1 MNVRLIRDTEVK
13 CLKKKIFLLLVLCLV
28 FFSGCAANTTD
39 NGTEGGNTDT
49 KSQQQVQ
56 LDIVVTDRIL
66 YYMVKDIVGEKHNV
80 DYMFNSMDSLLNY
93 KFTGDSLYNIAKMD
107 LFIYMGASY
116 EPWGGSFADQINK
129 SKVGII
135 NSSRGVNVI
144 PLSREVAYNEY
155 VVRENPYYL
164 MNYDNY
170 KIALLNIKNS
180 IQDKDPKNRD
190 IYEQNFNEAINR
202 TELEQRNII
211 ETISKLSDYTFV
223 YSEESLEYLVNYYSL
238 NSIKVVGD
246 GDYTDQ
252 LKGKAKVVFLYS
264 DSNSLSL
271 YQGLINKY
279 DMGTLELKVYSN
291 NIKYEDMLLVNEG
304 LLEAYYNSVKIK
316 K

>member
-1 MNVRLIRDTEVK
+1 M
-13 CLKKKIFLLLVLCLV
+13 KKKIFLLLVLCLV
-28 FFSGCAANTTD
+28 FLSGCAANTTG
-39 NGTEGGNTDT
+39 NGTAEVDTDV
-49 KSQQQVQ
+49 KVQEQVQ
-56 LDIVVTDRIL
+56 LDIVATDRIL

-80 DYMFNSMDSLLNY
+80 DYMFNSMDSLLY
-93 KFTGDSLYNIAKMD
+93 FKFTDDSLYNIAKMD

-116 EPWGGSFADQINK
+116 EPWGESFADQINK
-129 SKVGII
+129 SNVGII
-135 NSSRGVNVI
+135 NASRGANII
-144 PLSREVAYNEY
+144 PLGREVTYNEY

-223 YSEESLEYLVNYYSL
+223 YSDERLEYMVNYYSL
-238 NSIKVVGD
+238 NSLKVAPD
-246 GDYTDQ
+246 GDYAEQ
-252 LKGKAKVVFLYS
+252 LKDKAKVIFLYS
-264 DSNSLSL
+264 DSNSLSQ
-271 YQGLINKY
+271 YQGLINQY
-279 DMGTLELKVYSN
+279 GMDALELRVYSN
-291 NIKYEDMLLVNEG
+291 NMKYEDMLLVNEG
-304 LLEAYYNSVKIK
+304 LLEAYYNGVNIK

>member
-1 MNVRLIRDTEVK
+1 MNVRLFRDTEVK
-13 CLKKKIFLLLVLCLV
+13 CLKNKIFLLLVLCLV
-28 FFSGCAANTTD
+28 FFSGCANNTAD
-39 NGTEGGNTDT
+39 NGTAEVDTDVQT
-49 KSQQQVQ
+49 QEQVQ
-56 LDIVVTDRIL
+56 LDIVATDRIL

-80 DYMFNSMDSLLNY
+80 DYMFNSMDSLLY
-93 KFTGDSLYNIAKMD
+93 FKFTDDSLYNIAKMD

-116 EPWGGSFADQINK
+116 EPWGGSFADQIDK

-135 NSSRGVNVI
+135 NASRGVNVI
-144 PLSREVAYNEY
+144 PLSGEAAYNEY

-223 YSEESLEYLVNYYSL
+223 YSEDRLDYLVNYYSL

-246 GDYTDQ
+246 GDYTDR
-252 LKGKAKVVFLYS
+252 LKDKAKVVFLYS

-271 YQGLINKY
+271 YQGLINQY
-279 DMGTLELKVYSN
+279 DMGTLEQKVYSN

-304 LLEAYYNSVKIK
+304 LLEAYYNSVNVK

>member
-1 MNVRLIRDTEVK
+1 MNVRLFRDTEVK
-13 CLKKKIFLLLVLCLV
+13 CLKNKIFLLLVLCLV
-28 FFSGCAANTTD
+28 FFSGCANNTAD
-39 NGTEGGNTDT
+39 NGTAEVDTDV
-49 KSQQQVQ
+49 QAQEQVQ
-56 LDIVVTDRIL
+56 LDIVATDRIL

-80 DYMFNSMDSLLNY
+80 DYMFNNMDSLLY
-93 KFTGDSLYNIAKMD
+93 FKFTDDSLYNIAKMD

-135 NSSRGVNVI
+135 NASRGVNVI
-144 PLSREVAYNEY
+144 PFSGEVAYNEY

-223 YSEESLEYLVNYYSL
+223 YSEDRLDYLVNYYSL

-252 LKGKAKVVFLYS
+252 LKDKAKVIFLYS

-271 YQGLINKY
+271 YQGLINQY
-279 DMGTLELKVYSN
+279 DMGTLEQKVYSN

-304 LLEAYYNSVKIK
+304 LLEAYYNSVNVK

>member
-1 MNVRLIRDTEVK
+1 MNVRLFRDTEVK
-13 CLKKKIFLLLVLCLV
+13 CLKNKIFLLLVLCLV
-28 FFSGCAANTTD
+28 FFSGCANNTAD
-39 NGTEGGNTDT
+39 NGTAEVDTDVQT
-49 KSQQQVQ
+49 QEQVQ
-56 LDIVVTDRIL
+56 LDIVATDRIL

-80 DYMFNSMDSLLNY
+80 DYMFNNMDSLLY
-93 KFTGDSLYNIAKMD
+93 FKFTDDSLYNIAKMD

-135 NSSRGVNVI
+135 NASRGVNVI
-144 PLSREVAYNEY
+144 PLSGEVAYNEY

-223 YSEESLEYLVNYYSL
+223 YSEDRLDYLVNYYSL

-252 LKGKAKVVFLYS
+252 LKDKAKVVFLYS

-271 YQGLINKY
+271 YQGLINQY
-279 DMGTLELKVYSN
+279 DMGTLEQKVYSN

-304 LLEAYYNSVKIK
+304 LLEAYYNSVNVK

>member
-1 MNVRLIRDTEVK
+1 MKN
-13 CLKKKIFLLLVLCLV
+13 KIFLLLVLCLV
-28 FFSGCAANTTD
+28 FFSGCANNTAD
-39 NGTEGGNTDT
+39 NGTAEVDTDV
-49 KSQQQVQ
+49 QAQEQVQ
-56 LDIVVTDRIL
+56 LDIVATDRIL

-80 DYMFNSMDSLLNY
+80 DYMFNNMDSLLY
-93 KFTGDSLYNIAKMD
+93 FKFTDDSLYNIAKMD

-135 NSSRGVNVI
+135 NASRGVNVI
-144 PLSREVAYNEY
+144 PFSGEVAYNEY

-223 YSEESLEYLVNYYSL
+223 YSEDRLDYLVNYYSL

-252 LKGKAKVVFLYS
+252 LKDKAKVIFLYS

-271 YQGLINKY
+271 YQGLINQY
-279 DMGTLELKVYSN
+279 DMGTLEQKVYSN

-304 LLEAYYNSVKIK
+304 LLEAYYNSVNVK

>member
-1 MNVRLIRDTEVK
+1 MNVRLFRYTEVK
-13 CLKKKIFLLLVLCLV
+13 CLKKKIFLLLALCLA

-39 NGTEGGNTDT
+39 NGTADVDTDVQA
-49 KSQQQVQ
+49 QQQVR
-56 LDIVVTDRIL
+56 LDIVATDRIL

-80 DYMFNSMDSLLNY
+80 DYMFNNMDSLLY
-93 KFTGDSLYNIAKMD
+93 FKFTDDSLYNIAKMD

-129 SKVGII
+129 SNVGII
-135 NSSRGVNVI
+135 NASRGVNVL

-202 TELEQRNII
+202 TELEQRIII

-252 LKGKAKVVFLYS
+252 LKDKAKVIFLYS
-264 DSNSLSL
+264 DSNSLSQ
-271 YQGLINKY
+271 YQGLINQY

-304 LLEAYYNSVKIK
+304 LLEAYYNSVNIK